1 MIRGS
6 PAAWNVVRHVEN
18 DEKIAGGRKTGLEY
32 EESTEKSTPERVG
45 NGREGRNVKRHG
57 NEEES
62 KGNKPRKGGNAKR
75 GTETRM

>member
-1 MIRGS
+1 M
-6 PAAWNVVRHVEN
+6 
-18 DEKIAGGRKTGLEY
+18 AGKGKTEPEY

-62 KGNKPRKGGNAKR
+62 EGNEPRKGENAKR
-75 GTETRM
+75 GTETKM